1 VERGAW
7 SVERGAWSVE
17 SEEWS
22 RNWEWAVIGVRD
34 GSVWCGAVLCCAVVR
49 CCAVF
54 VTTLRRPISH
64 KFVRNISSY
73 HIARRIISLV
83 VSYRSSYRVAR
94 RIIARHIISHKYF
107 RDTLHRIAPVSS
119 CPNVRFHISGRC
131 NTLPAHPTIVRTR
144 SQGSVKSA
152 QARPPPQFPRM

>member
-1 VERGAW
+1 
-7 SVERGAWSVE
+7 VERGAWSVE

-83 VSYRSSYRVAR
+83 VSYRSSYHIAR
-94 RIIARHIISHKYF
+94 RTVS
-107 RDTLHRIAPVSS
+107 LVVSS
-119 CPNVRFHISGRC
+119 LVISYRISISATHFIASHPYLPVQMSDSISVDGAIRC
-131 NTLPAHPTIVRTR
+131 LLTPP
-144 SQGSVKSA
+144 SSA
-152 QARPPPQFPRM
+152 LARRGV